1 MNQAAGLAAPV
12 AATPHG
18 RLHNFAAGPG
28 ALPVPVL
35 AAAREALRELPG
47 AGATILEISHR
58 SEQFAAILAEA
69 EANLRALLGAGDA
82 WAVLFLQGGA
92 QQQFALIP
100 INFLAGTAR
109 RAEYVLS
116 GYWSR
121 KAYEEAVLTGRSVV
135 LWDGASD
142 QYRRMPRPDELAQRV
157 PLRDAAAYVHYTA
170 NETIQGIQFRDLPQF
185 GEVPAI
191 CDASSEILSRP
202 RPLARCAM
210 LYASAQKN
218 LGPAGVTLVVVRR
231 DLLERSQHRP
241 RQQRPELHAMFDYRR
256 LAASGSLLNTPPV
269 FAVYVVLLMTRWLR
283 DEIGGLEEM
292 ARRNRAKADTLYG
305 VLDRSGG
312 FYRGHAHWGSRSRM
326 NVTWRLAEP
335 ALERRFL
342 EQAHTDG
349 FIGLAGHRSVGGL
362 RASLYNAVSLES
374 CRQLADFMEEF
385 QRRHG

>member
-1 MNQAAGLAAPV
+1 ML
-12 AATPHG
+12 
-18 RLHNFAAGPG
+18 F
-28 ALPVPVL
+28 
-35 AAAREALRELPG
+35 
-47 AGATILEISHR
+47 R
-58 SEQFAAILAEA
+58 SAAILAEA
-69 EANLRALLGAGDA
+69 EANLRALLGAGDE

-121 KAYEEAVLTGRSVV
+121 KAHEEAVLTGRSAV
-135 LWDGASD
+135 LWDGGPD
-142 QYRRMPRPDELAQRV
+142 QYRRVPRPDELAQPA
-157 PLRDAAAYVHYTA
+157 PLRAAAYVHYTA

-210 LYASAQKN
+210 VYASAQKN

-231 DLLERSQHRP
+231 DLLERSR
-241 RQQRPELHAMFDYRR
+241 QRPELHAMFDYRR

-312 FYRGHAHWGSRSRM
+312 FYRGHAHSGSRSRM

-342 EQAHTDG
+342 EQVHTDG

-374 CRQLADFMEEF
+374 CRQLAGFMEEF